1 MQLIISGVDWQMIMT
16 SGVVDWLFDVTR
28 SFDVWLGGG
37 EEAGSNTNKHKC
49 ARNHDKKI
57 KVCPWH
63 LTF

>member
-37 EEAGSNTNKHKC
+37 GEKQDQKQTNINVHEIMTRKLKFV
-49 ARNHDKKI
+49 RG
-57 KVCPWH
+57 
-63 LTF
+63 T

>member
-37 EEAGSNTNKHKC
+37 EKQDQTQTNINVHEIMTRKLKFV
-49 ARNHDKKI
+49 RG
-57 KVCPWH
+57 
-63 LTF
+63 T

>member
-37 EEAGSNTNKHKC
+37 KQDQKQTNINVHEIMTRKLKFV
-49 ARNHDKKI
+49 RG
-57 KVCPWH
+57 
-63 LTF
+63 T

>member
-37 EEAGSNTNKHKC
+37 EKQDQKQTNINVHEIMTRKLKFV
-49 ARNHDKKI
+49 RG
-57 KVCPWH
+57 
-63 LTF
+63 T